1 MKKVRYAVVGAG
13 WISQE
18 AFLPGVWQTEN
29 SVVSAIVTGSED
41 KGRKLA
47 DFHQVPHVFG
57 YEQYAQMLNEDICD
71 AVYVA
76 LPNSMHAEY
85 TIQAARAGKHI
96 LVEKPLAVSLQEGKS
111 MIEAAEEND
120 VYLMTAYRLH
130 SEPGT
135 VEALERIRRGEIGEP
150 RIFNSILSFRI
161 QPENHRLQSSLWG
174 GPLQDLG
181 VYCINAARHLFEAE
195 PTEVWACCNERTDNP
210 LFNEVEESIAA
221 TMIFPGGRIAQFI
234 ASFGADTCDSYTV
247 VGTAGSLTMDPAYR
261 FESAMRLQQRNQEVI
276 KSDQFPYTDH
286 FAGMTAYFSECIL
299 NENPPEA
306 DGLEGLADLAIL
318 LAIEKSAQT
327 GNPQKIELPV
337 RLVHPNAEMIYRYPR
352 SEKKLLL

>member
-18 AFLPGVWQTEN
+18 AFLPGVWQTEK
-29 SVVSAIVTGSED
+29 SVVSAIVSGSEE

-47 DFHQVPHVFG
+47 EFHQVPNVFG
-57 YEQYAQMLNEDICD
+57 YEQYAVMLNEDVCD

-76 LPNSMHAEY
+76 LPNSKHAEY
-85 TIQAARAGKHI
+85 TKQAAKAGKHI
-96 LVEKPLAVSLQEGKS
+96 LVE
-111 MIEAAEEND
+111 
-120 VYLMTAYRLH
+120 
-130 SEPGT
+130 
-135 VEALERIRRGEIGEP
+135 ALERIRHGQIGEP
-150 RIFNSILSFRI
+150 RIFNSILSFQI
-161 QPENHRLQSSLWG
+161 QPNNHRLQSSLWG

-195 PTEVWACCNERTDNP
+195 PTEVWASCNERTDNP
-210 LFNEVEESIAA
+210 LFNEVEEFIAA
-221 TMIFPGGRIAQFI
+221 TMVFPGGRIAQFI

-261 FESAMRLQQRNQEVI
+261 FDSAMRRQQRNQEAM
-276 KSDQFPYTDH
+276 KTDQFPYTDH
-286 FAGMTAYFSECIL
+286 FAGMTAYISECIR
-299 NENPPEA
+299 NGNPHEA

-327 GNPQKIELPV
+327 GKLQRIELPQ
-337 RLVHPNAEMIYRYPR
+337 RSVHPNAEMIYRYPR
-352 SEKKLLL
+352 SEKKMLL